1 MRDPKQLAG
10 HVFILHAEDG
20 SRVSCGVIQLG
31 YPDQLVELETTLEVI
46 PSDDAAFIGEGLRGG
61 EVTVLQN
68 LAGLAVADGV
78 CYLGFATRLE
88 PDVVSYLVGDGGQQ
102 CNVKNGCGA
111 HIHSGTGCT
120 DVESQ
125 GGHYYDSAT
134 LPVDPWQLES
144 YYTTDTRGTAALIG
158 CTITG
163 TDATDYPTK
172 PFIVHMTD
180 GGRTYCGVLE
190 GGDEGG
196 EGIISPPLDL
206 DAPTDAPLPDIF
218 TILEDKE
225 LTTLLSALQTA
236 GLVDALK
243 YDRDTA
249 EGPPEMVTLFA
260 PTNAAFN
267 ALPDDVVDCLL
278 LPKFENELINVL
290 TYHVIN
296 DGRLPGSNA
305 IHALIS
311 EDGQVNIY
319 MVNAEFIEIDRDGT
333 AVTINGVADVVEAD
347 LMAVNGVVHT
357 INNVLL
363 PAGT

>member
-1 MRDPKQLAG
+1 MRDPTLLAG
-10 HVFILHAEDG
+10 KVFILHAEDG
-20 SRVSCGVIQLG
+20 SRVSCGVIQG
-31 YPDQLVELETTLEVI
+31 YQYPDQLVELETTLEVI

-78 CYLGFATRLE
+78 CYLGFAKGLE
-88 PDVVSYLVGDGGQQ
+88 PNVVSYLYDPNPYISSQQ
-102 CNVKNGCGA
+102 CNVTNGCGT
-111 HIHSGTGCT
+111 HIHSGTGCA

-196 EGIISPPLDL
+196 E
-206 DAPTDAPLPDIF
+206 
-218 TILEDKE
+218 
-225 LTTLLSALQTA
+225 
-236 GLVDALK
+236 
-243 YDRDTA
+243 
-249 EGPPEMVTLFA
+249 
-260 PTNAAFN
+260 
-267 ALPDDVVDCLL
+267 
-278 LPKFENELINVL
+278 
-290 TYHVIN
+290 
-296 DGRLPGSNA
+296 
-305 IHALIS
+305 
-311 EDGQVNIY
+311 
-319 MVNAEFIEIDRDGT
+319 
-333 AVTINGVADVVEAD
+333 
-347 LMAVNGVVHT
+347 
-357 INNVLL
+357 
-363 PAGT
+363 

>member
-1 MRDPKQLAG
+1 MRDPTLLAG
-10 HVFILHAEDG
+10 KVFILHAEDG
-20 SRVSCGVIQLG
+20 SRVSCGVIQG
-31 YPDQLVELETTLEVI
+31 YQYPDQLVELETTLEVI

-78 CYLGFATRLE
+78 CYLGFAKGLE
-88 PDVVSYLVGDGGQQ
+88 PDVVSFLVPDSGSDT

-180 GGRTYCGVLE
+180 GGRKLCGVLE
-190 GGDEGG
+190 GESG
-196 EGIISPPLDL
+196 EGIIFTPL
-206 DAPTDAPLPDIF
+206 
-218 TILEDKE
+218 
-225 LTTLLSALQTA
+225 
-236 GLVDALK
+236 
-243 YDRDTA
+243 
-249 EGPPEMVTLFA
+249 
-260 PTNAAFN
+260 
-267 ALPDDVVDCLL
+267 
-278 LPKFENELINVL
+278 
-290 TYHVIN
+290 
-296 DGRLPGSNA
+296 
-305 IHALIS
+305 
-311 EDGQVNIY
+311 
-319 MVNAEFIEIDRDGT
+319 
-333 AVTINGVADVVEAD
+333 
-347 LMAVNGVVHT
+347 
-357 INNVLL
+357 
-363 PAGT
+363 